1 MPIRG
6 IRGAN
11 GVAENTPA
19 AILAATREL
28 LLAIVEANPGL
39 RPEDVASIFFTL
51 TPDLN
56 ATYPAYAARQLGWVD
71 VPLLGAQEVA
81 VPDATPRIVR
91 VLVHWNTDRPQ
102 QAIRHVYLGRAA
114 RLRPDLARG
123 ERSAQSAKGER
134 HSQPDCE
141 EVDS

>member
-11 GVAENTPA
+11 SVAENTPQ
-19 AILAATREL
+19 AILEATRAL
-28 LLAIVEANPGL
+28 LLAIVDANPGL
-39 RPEDVASIFFTL
+39 RPEDMASIFFTL

-56 ATYPAYAARQLGWVD
+56 ATYPAFAARQLGWVH

-81 VPDATPRIVR
+81 VPEAMPRIVR
-91 VLVHWNTDRPQ
+91 VLVHWNTERPQ
-102 QAIRHVYLGRAA
+102 EAIRHVYLGRTS

-123 ERSAQSAKGER
+123 PEPLSTPIPSLKERL
-134 HSQPDCE
+134 P
-141 EVDS
+141 

>member
-11 GVAENTPA
+11 SVAANTPE
-19 AILAATREL
+19 AILEATRAL
-28 LLAIVEANPGL
+28 LLAIVDANPGL
-39 RPEDVASIFFTL
+39 RPEDIASIFFTL

-56 ATYPAYAARQLGWVD
+56 ATYPAFAARQLGWMQ

-81 VPDATPRIVR
+81 VPGAMPRIVR
-91 VLVHWNTDRPQ
+91 VLVHWNTERPQ
-102 QAIRHVYLGRAA
+102 ESIRHVYLGEAA

-123 ERSAQSAKGER
+123 PEAVSPSISSFKERL
-134 HSQPDCE
+134 P
-141 EVDS
+141 